1 MRNEVIKMGKYWIAL
16 DDGHGIDTAGKRTP
30 YFEDG
35 SYMIENEFNN
45 SVINKVYDL
54 LKFYNEIDVFLTK
67 SEKYD
72 VSLDERIRRV
82 NTAYDNYNKKFP
94 NSKCVLV
101 SVHANAFNGIWG
113 IQNGTSTH
121 YYPTNMIDKAF
132 AEIINKNLVSKTGLR
147 NRGNTGND
155 FQIIRDCKMTACLC
169 ECAFMD
175 NLKEAKLLLTDE
187 FRQACAEGIVNGLLE
202 YFGISKIEKNKQN
215 SGEKYEYNFSEAQ
228 INNKVIYSETSNGSR
243 QIFLPP
249 EKVNIDVYPNLKSNN
264 TFKYEYAINATFFGG
279 NPVYSTSP
287 LIVDGKVYRWGSN
300 YDKPQS
306 CFIIYS
312 DNSVDMKRLKSV
324 SDLGNNLYSVKHLI
338 GGIGLINNKDKN
350 FKYDLT
356 SEGFDG
362 SIGIGVSRKCN
373 KTVLAYIEN
382 TNQVVFL
389 TRPNIYHSH
398 PQEYDLIKL
407 CKDCEYTFAVA
418 LDGGGS
424 TFMIADEEYK
434 LKGDGRGI
442 YSVLFCE

>member
-1 MRNEVIKMGKYWIAL
+1 MKYLIAL

-30 YFEDG
+30 CFEDE

-45 SVINKVYDL
+45 SVVNKIYNL
-54 LKFYNEIDVFLTK
+54 LKTYKEIDVFLIK

-72 VSLDERIRRV
+72 VPLNERIKRV
-82 NTAYDNYNKKFP
+82 NTAYDNYYKKFP
-94 NSKCVLV
+94 SSKSVLI
-101 SVHANAFNGIWG
+101 SVHANALNGIWG
-113 IQNGTSTH
+113 TQNGTSTH
-121 YYPTNMIDKAF
+121 YYPTNMADKAF
-132 AEIINKNLVSKTGLR
+132 SEIINKNLVAKTGLR
-147 NRGNTGND
+147 NRGNIGSD

-202 YFGISKIEKNKQN
+202 YFGINKIENNEQN
-215 SGEKYEYNFSEAQ
+215 SEEENGGNFSETA
-228 INNKVIYSETSNGSR
+228 IKNKITYSETPNGTR

-249 EKVNIDVYPNLKSNN
+249 EKLNIDVYPSLKNNN
-264 TFKYEYAINATFFGG
+264 TFKYKYAINATFFGG

-287 LIVDGKVYRWGSN
+287 LIVDGKIYRWSSN

-306 CFIIYS
+306 CFIIYK

-324 SDLGNNLYSVKHLI
+324 SDLENKLYSVRHLI
-338 GGIGLINNKDKN
+338 GGIGLIDKRDKN
-350 FKYDLT
+350 FKYDLAG
-356 SEGFDG
+356 EGFDG

-373 KTVLAYIEN
+373 KTVLAYIKK
-382 TNQVVFL
+382 TNQIVFL

-398 PQEYDLIKL
+398 PQKYDLIKL
-407 CKDCEYTFAVA
+407 CKDCEFTFAVA
-418 LDGGGS
+418 LDGSGS